1 MRRWASVL
9 ILAAALA
16 ACGQA
21 DRSSSG
27 SAPTEE
33 AAAPPMMS
41 QGGEMGRVADAD
53 AGADMAQQAPNGAP
67 QGPTQTGSTPT
78 SPAPVLY
85 LAYVHGRGIEVPSQ
99 RVAGVMDAH
108 VRACEQAGVRLCQI
122 IRAERS
128 GDPDASVSGFVQ
140 LRGEPRWLSTFMGGI
155 DAEVDRAGGRVT
167 SRNTSTEDLTRQIVD
182 TEARLRAQTA
192 LRDRLQQLL
201 RDRPG
206 RLADLLEVER
216 ELARVQADIDAV
228 QSNLAVMRTR
238 VAMSELNV
246 SYTSAPRPLGSDTM
260 LPLREAFADFLGI
273 IVSGFAV
280 IIYFIAGLIPFL
292 LVGAPL
298 VWLLLRWRKQR
309 GGRFFRHGFAHRD
322 ADEPREPPPP
332 ADPT

>member
-1 MRRWASVL
+1 MRRWVGVL
-9 ILAAALA
+9 ILAVALA

-21 DRSSSG
+21 DQSTSG

-53 AGADMAQQAPNGAP
+53 DGADIAQQAPNGAP
-67 QGPTQTGSTPT
+67 QGPAQAG
-78 SPAPVLY
+78 PAPVLY

-128 GDPDASVSGFVQ
+128 GDPDSSVTGFVQ

-155 DAEVDRAGGRVT
+155 DAAVDRAGGRVT

-201 RDRPG
+201 RERPS

-238 VAMSELNV
+238 VAMSELNIN
-246 SYTSAPRPLGSDTM
+246 YTSAPRPLGSDTM

-273 IVSGFAV
+273 IVSGFATIV
-280 IIYFIAGLIPFL
+280 YLIAGLIPFAI
-292 LVGAPL
+292 VAIPL

-309 GGRFFRHGFAHRD
+309 GGRFFRRGFAHAD
-322 ADEPREPPPP
+322 VDEPRAPPPP
-332 ADPT
+332 TDPG

>member
-21 DRSSSG
+21 EQSSSS

-41 QGGEMGRVADAD
+41 EGGEMGRVADAD
-53 AGADMAQQAPNGAP
+53 DAPADAAQQAPSGA
-67 QGPTQTGSTPT
+67 GQTGSTPT
-78 SPAPVLY
+78 GPAPVLY

-99 RVAGVMDAH
+99 RVAAVMDAH

-122 IRAERS
+122 VRAERI
-128 GDPDASVSGFVQ
+128 GDPDASVSGFVS
-140 LRGEPRWLSTFMGGI
+140 LRGEPGWLTTFMGGI
-155 DAEVDRAGGRVT
+155 DADVDRAGGRVV

-201 RDRPG
+201 RERPG

-216 ELARVQADIDAV
+216 ELARVQAEIDAV
-228 QSNLAVMRTR
+228 QSSLAVMRTR
-238 VAMSELNV
+238 VAMSELNI
-246 SYTSAPRPLGSDTM
+246 SYASTPRPLGSDTM
-260 LPLREAFADFLGI
+260 LPLRQAFADFLRI
-273 IVSGFAV
+273 IVKGFAGIV
-280 IIYFIAGLIPFL
+280 YFIAWLIPIAI
-292 LVGAPL
+292 VVVPL
-298 VWLLLRWRKQR
+298 AWLLLRWRRQR

-322 ADEPREPPPP
+322 AEEPRESPPP
-332 ADPT
+332 ANPG